1 MCALAKLCHFRPI
14 LADGRYKLLK
24 YSDTLLLTGNSNVV
38 IRLSMCNDMFPR
50 RFNHL
55 HAFSLIVSSDDPSF
69 GTITWDDNAS
79 VICFFEPCGKK
90 PFEVRHIPGHRS
102 IMTRT
107 WKSDGTGS
115 SPIRGNVA
123 LQRIPVS
130 LVVAS
135 CCFAPAMGGFFFPGY
150 IPVHLNNQKIQ
161 CRLNAVHQFL
171 ANRCIVMT
179 PFPDTFPSVSVFS
192 CQVVFRLKH
201 DIHVFFPNNTVNN
214 TFQNNIISGTFA
226 NDSYVFHIRVG
237 TPPSRPLIQSRD
249 SGWPSLI
256 SSWETLTR

>member
-1 MCALAKLCHFRPI
+1 MRLKKILLKELHESQKRFLKIMCALAKLCHFRPI

-135 CCFAPAMGGFFFPGY
+135 CVAS
-150 IPVHLNNQKIQ
+150 
-161 CRLNAVHQFL
+161 HQQWADFSF
-171 ANRCIVMT
+171 R
-179 PFPDTFPSVSVFS
+179 DTSPS
-192 CQVVFRLKH
+192 
-201 DIHVFFPNNTVNN
+201 I
-214 TFQNNIISGTFA
+214 
-226 NDSYVFHIRVG
+226 
-237 TPPSRPLIQSRD
+237 
-249 SGWPSLI
+249 
-256 SSWETLTR
+256 